1 MKKSKYFSC
10 MLVVVLMS
18 VTSSLSASESVVG
31 ELFGGVITQDSLLLV
46 GTVSD
51 CKAELTGI
59 GFVSGTLTR
68 DGEVV
73 HLLQVEVSGRFS
85 LSYSL
90 QGYQGWDWSV
100 TLYSYEVDADGTNRV
115 LKTSNG
121 KILNL

>member
-1 MKKSKYFSC
+1 

-18 VTSSLSASESVVG
+18 VTSSLSASESVAG
-31 ELFGGVITQDSLLLV
+31 DLYGGIVTKDSLLLV
-46 GTVSD
+46 GSVLD
-51 CKAELTGI
+51 CKSEHMGN

-68 DGEVV
+68 DGETVY
-73 HLLQVEVSGRFS
+73 LLQIEVSGRFS